1 VRDGNGEA
9 RASTS
14 SALSDDG
21 SDPKSFSDD
30 SKTHETKKKPS
41 GSDIRER
48 RARVLGARVAVAE
61 TRARRTDSG
70 DAVTDIAEPSWRV
83 VLDSGEERGA
93 GVDAT
98 FGVRGPG
105 ESRRSSSSAL
115 DVFFGLDSDAR
126 VDVDPRTL
134 AIVAA
139 LARAYGAPSPRAS
152 DVDEAEDPGCSGFRA
167 REEEEEENTEDTAR
181 EPEGL
186 AEAFGEVLSASRASV
201 ASRASSDASDDGSR
215 SRSRESD
222 DDSDDD
228 AFFDAESHELPSVS
242 GELAS
247 LAGDEKARA
256 RKKTSKNATVAFAA
270 PSLALRARWADADDE
285 ADADDDDC
293 VVAAVRG
300 VRASFAASRDG
311 GFSVDASL
319 ESLDVREET
328 SVGSTSE
335 SDRAAEALASL
346 PFPFVK
352 KTRNAAETKSV
363 RRDELKQ
370 SRKRRRSAVAA
381 AAPDGA
387 RLAFMARG
395 DSGEGTASFTA
406 LGEGVFVCLDT
417 ALVGRLAA
425 MVRETG
431 ARRTRTCGS
440 EISPS
445 DADADA
451 DASPSRLREGD
462 PSSRK
467 SLGGG
472 RSWRVALDAPRA
484 RLAVV
489 ARRDGGVSCAAVDA
503 TRVSAEAAT
512 SSAEDDFEATTDAS
526 FDGAD
531 AYLYVS
537 DQSHRPVRE
546 GNCAAWRRV
555 ARLEGGPLD
564 ERVTVSISSRHFSPS
579 GVSLGVERDAKT
591 LARRFLALV
600 RGGDGGTVFP
610 GRRGVPTP
618 SVTSEPETEPLLTE
632 ASRALR
638 DEALAEASIEIHV
651 ETGSLRLD
659 VSGDATRAA
668 SALSRALAALPE
680 THPMRVASPPPGAEV
695 PPVAVSLRAAR
706 TLVAFDADREGNKK
720 QSGVVMTL
728 RDAEAFFA
736 ASLAGAQRADHARV
750 AARAGALTRGGADA
764 ATVDPAA
771 GAASGS
777 SPATRRRRG
786 SSSRTRASRG
796 TAFGFRSTSPERDRN
811 GEVGVR
817 GDRHR
822 RRGARF

>member
-1 VRDGNGEA
+1 VTCREGRVARLRAVIPWHALGAEPIAVELESLDLVVGPNPDFFRAAKRADDKEDDPPNDLPPENKNENAPPAAETPVATRVAAVRDAVREAVRGMTVRAANVRVRFEAMKTPAEDATENAPVALLRFDEIAFGDFAYSSSSSSSVRDGNGEA
-9 RASTS
+9 RASTE
-14 SALSDDG
+14 ALSDDG

-70 DAVTDIAEPSWRV
+70 DAEEEFADPSWRV
-83 VLDSGEERGA
+83 VLDSGDARGA

-98 FGVRGPG
+98 FGVRGPQ
-105 ESRRSSSSAL
+105 SRQSRSSSSAL

-311 GFSVDASL
+311 GFSVDATL

-352 KTRNAAETKSV
+352 KTRRGGDEKRSPRRIKTKPKTPAE
-363 RRDELKQ
+363 
-370 SRKRRRSAVAA
+370 
-381 AAPDGA
+381 
-387 RLAFMARG
+387 RG
-395 DSGEGTASFTA
+395 A
-406 LGEGVFVCLDT
+406 LGGG
-417 ALVGRLAA
+417 AGRRAA
-425 MVRETG
+425 RVYG
-431 ARRTRTCGS
+431 ARRLGRGHRFFHGAGRRC
-440 EISPS
+440 
-445 DADADA
+445 
-451 DASPSRLREGD
+451 LRVSGH
-462 PSSRK
+462 
-467 SLGGG
+467 
-472 RSWRVALDAPRA
+472 RA
-484 RLAVV
+484 RRET
-489 ARRDGGVSCAAVDA
+489 RRDGSRDGRETHANL
-503 TRVSAEAAT
+503 RFG
-512 SSAEDDFEATTDAS
+512 DFS
-526 FDGAD
+526 VG
-531 AYLYVS
+531 
-537 DQSHRPVRE
+537 RGR
-546 GNCAAWRRV
+546 GR
-555 ARLEGGPLD
+555 G
-564 ERVTVSISSRHFSPS
+564 RVT
-579 GVSLGVERDAKT
+579 
-591 LARRFLALV
+591 LA
-600 RGGDGGTVFP
+600 P
-610 GRRGVPTP
+610 
-618 SVTSEPETEPLLTE
+618 
-632 ASRALR
+632 
-638 DEALAEASIEIHV
+638 
-651 ETGSLRLD
+651 
-659 VSGDATRAA
+659 
-668 SALSRALAALPE
+668 
-680 THPMRVASPPPGAEV
+680 
-695 PPVAVSLRAAR
+695 
-706 TLVAFDADREGNKK
+706 
-720 QSGVVMTL
+720 
-728 RDAEAFFA
+728 
-736 ASLAGAQRADHARV
+736 
-750 AARAGALTRGGADA
+750 
-764 ATVDPAA
+764 
-771 GAASGS
+771 
-777 SPATRRRRG
+777 
-786 SSSRTRASRG
+786 SRG
-796 TAFGFRSTSPERDRN
+796 
-811 GEVGVR
+811 
-817 GDRHR
+817 
-822 RRGARF
+822 

>member
-1 VRDGNGEA
+1 MTDPNGKA
-9 RASTS
+9 FRTTRKHTK
-14 SALSDDG
+14 
-21 SDPKSFSDD
+21 PN
-30 SKTHETKKKPS
+30 KKKPS

-346 PFPFVK
+346 PFPFAK
-352 KTRNAAETKSV
+352 KTRNAAETKSFRQ
-363 RRDELKQ
+363 RRIKTKPKTPAE
-370 SRKRRRSAVAA
+370 RGRWRRR
-381 AAPDGA
+381 
-387 RLAFMARG
+387 RTARG
-395 DSGEGTASFTA
+395 SRLWRAATRERAPLLSRRWAKVSSCVWTPRSSGDSPRWFARRARDARE
-406 LGEGVFVCLDT
+406 
-417 ALVGRLAA
+417 LAA
-425 MVRETG
+425 RRFL
-431 ARRTRTCGS
+431 RRTRT
-440 EISPS
+440 
-445 DADADA
+445 
-451 DASPSRLREGD
+451 RTRT
-462 PSSRK
+462 RH
-467 SLGGG
+467 
-472 RSWRVALDAPRA
+472 PRA
-484 RLAVV
+484 
-489 ARRDGGVSCAAVDA
+489 
-503 TRVSAEAAT
+503 
-512 SSAEDDFEATTDAS
+512 F
-526 FDGAD
+526 
-531 AYLYVS
+531 
-537 DQSHRPVRE
+537 
-546 GNCAAWRRV
+546 
-555 ARLEGGPLD
+555 
-564 ERVTVSISSRHFSPS
+564 
-579 GVSLGVERDAKT
+579 
-591 LARRFLALV
+591 
-600 RGGDGGTVFP
+600 
-610 GRRGVPTP
+610 
-618 SVTSEPETEPLLTE
+618 
-632 ASRALR
+632 
-638 DEALAEASIEIHV
+638 
-651 ETGSLRLD
+651 
-659 VSGDATRAA
+659 
-668 SALSRALAALPE
+668 
-680 THPMRVASPPPGAEV
+680 
-695 PPVAVSLRAAR
+695 
-706 TLVAFDADREGNKK
+706 
-720 QSGVVMTL
+720 
-728 RDAEAFFA
+728 
-736 ASLAGAQRADHARV
+736 ARV
-750 AARAGALTRGGADA
+750 
-764 ATVDPAA
+764 
-771 GAASGS
+771 
-777 SPATRRRRG
+777 TRRREKVWVEVVLGASRWTRRARVSPWSRG
-786 SSSRTRASRG
+786 ATAACRAPRWTRRASPRRRRRARRRTISRRRRTR
-796 TAFGFRSTSPERDRN
+796 RSTAPTLTST
-811 GEVGVR
+811 
-817 GDRHR
+817 
-822 RRGARF
+822 

>member
-1 VRDGNGEA
+1 M
-9 RASTS
+9 T
-14 SALSDDG
+14 
-21 SDPKSFSDD
+21 DPIRKAFRTTR
-30 SKTHETKKKPS
+30 KHTKPKKKPS

-70 DAVTDIAEPSWRV
+70 DAEEEFADPSWRV
-83 VLDSGEERGA
+83 VLDSGDARGA

-98 FGVRGPG
+98 FGVRGPQ
-105 ESRRSSSSAL
+105 SRQSRSSSSAL

-215 SRSRESD
+215 SRESD

-311 GFSVDASL
+311 GFSVDATL

-352 KTRNAAETKSV
+352 KTPAAETKSL

-370 SRKRRRSAVAA
+370 SRKRRRSAELLA

-431 ARRTRTCGS
+431 ARRTRTCWFGDFS
-440 EISPS
+440 VGRGRGRGRVTL
-445 DADADA
+445 A
-451 DASPSRLREGD
+451 PSRG
-462 PSSRK
+462 
-467 SLGGG
+467 
-472 RSWRVALDAPRA
+472 
-484 RLAVV
+484 
-489 ARRDGGVSCAAVDA
+489 
-503 TRVSAEAAT
+503 
-512 SSAEDDFEATTDAS
+512 
-526 FDGAD
+526 
-531 AYLYVS
+531 
-537 DQSHRPVRE
+537 
-546 GNCAAWRRV
+546 
-555 ARLEGGPLD
+555 
-564 ERVTVSISSRHFSPS
+564 
-579 GVSLGVERDAKT
+579 
-591 LARRFLALV
+591 
-600 RGGDGGTVFP
+600 
-610 GRRGVPTP
+610 
-618 SVTSEPETEPLLTE
+618 
-632 ASRALR
+632 
-638 DEALAEASIEIHV
+638 
-651 ETGSLRLD
+651 
-659 VSGDATRAA
+659 
-668 SALSRALAALPE
+668 
-680 THPMRVASPPPGAEV
+680 
-695 PPVAVSLRAAR
+695 
-706 TLVAFDADREGNKK
+706 
-720 QSGVVMTL
+720 
-728 RDAEAFFA
+728 
-736 ASLAGAQRADHARV
+736 
-750 AARAGALTRGGADA
+750 
-764 ATVDPAA
+764 
-771 GAASGS
+771 
-777 SPATRRRRG
+777 
-786 SSSRTRASRG
+786 
-796 TAFGFRSTSPERDRN
+796 
-811 GEVGVR
+811 
-817 GDRHR
+817 
-822 RRGARF
+822 